1 MSPARP
7 PQPVLVVE
15 DHDDVRDLLETLLAV
30 DGYRVFTAAD
40 GRQALDCIKRETPCV
55 ILLDVMMPVMD
66 GVTFAR
72 ALRGADDPDVAKTPI
87 VLVTAVADA
96 ENVRR
101 QIGAADVIPK
111 PIDMD
116 KVVAAVGRHCRH
128 DCLPQS

>member
-1 MSPARP
+1 MSHP
-7 PQPVLVVE
+7 PKVLVV
-15 DHDDVRDLLETLLAV
+15 DDEPDLVRYLEHVLHRL
-30 DGYRVFTAAD
+30 GYETARAEN
-40 GRQALDCIKRETPCV
+40 GSEAIERAALDPPDL

-72 ALRGADDPDVAKTPI
+72 ALRGADDPAVAKTPI

-128 DCLPQS
+128 DCLSQS